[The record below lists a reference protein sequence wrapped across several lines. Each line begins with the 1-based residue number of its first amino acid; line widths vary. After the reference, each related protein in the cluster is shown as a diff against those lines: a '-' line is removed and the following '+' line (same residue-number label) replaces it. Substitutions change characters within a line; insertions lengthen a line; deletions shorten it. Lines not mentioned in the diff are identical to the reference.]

1 MTAALPHRFEA
12 QSLAGVLILAG
23 GLSTRMGS
31 PKALLTLPC
40 GETLLDYHV
49 RSAAQLG
56 VPILIA
62 DNGQDFVAD
71 AEMIRTT
78 NTTANLAGSIRHIMD
93 YEPHSSNPEAE
104 HKHSAGPLGAI
115 LAGMQ
120 QLLADNNVDSDSDFA
135 RDADSHLNSQS
146 NGDSK
151 WLLVVSCDSLVNA
164 LDIWQYVIA
173 QSSAA
178 QSASTPNSLATNI
191 TTNVEDTQPQ
201 MYGLADNER
210 DYPLLALYQLS
221 LAEPLKS
228 YLDSGERRVMR
239 FISPI
244 SQSLPMPQAWYTL
257 CNLNTPEQ
265 FQTACQQLQIQ
276 WAVHAI
282 SSH

>member
-31 PKALLTLPC
+31 PKALLILPC

-49 RSAAQLG
+49 RSAAQLE

-62 DNGQDFVAD
+62 DNGQGFVAD
-71 AEMIRTT
+71 TETT
-78 NTTANLAGSIRHIMD
+78 NTTNSTANLAGHIRHIMD

-120 QLLADNNVDSDSDFA
+120 QLLADNGRSSGSDGDFDANSDFA
-135 RDADSHLNSQS
+135 READSKSDA
-146 NGDSK
+146 DSK

-164 LDIWQYVIA
+164 TDIWQYLIA

-178 QSASTPNSLATNI
+178 QSASTPNSLATHI
-191 TTNVEDTQPQ
+191 TTNAEGSQTQ

-221 LAEPLKS
+221 LAEPLKA

-265 FQTACQQLQIQ
+265 FQTACQQL
-276 WAVHAI
+276 
-282 SSH
+282 